1 MLALKINDIKEF
13 MNKLLIKDT
22 FDNFEVIESTITTF
36 STFSINGKY
45 QKDFFD
51 NDIQKVLEENHCNY
65 APWKDIKPFCF
76 SIIRGKRTPLQFK
89 LIFQLPFKQI
99 IQLIQESNCMISPEL
114 IGGLFLNIQFKNNVL
129 YCTTGISFQTFI
141 PDNTLK
147 QLWDSY
153 IIKFLKANEILFE
166 EL

>member
-99 IQLIQESNCMISPEL
+99 IQLIQESNEIKDIEAIYLSLNYIKIIEKIESVLLPEE
-114 IGGLFLNIQFKNNVL
+114 N
-129 YCTTGISFQTFI
+129 
-141 PDNTLK
+141 
-147 QLWDSY
+147 
-153 IIKFLKANEILFE
+153 
-166 EL
+166 